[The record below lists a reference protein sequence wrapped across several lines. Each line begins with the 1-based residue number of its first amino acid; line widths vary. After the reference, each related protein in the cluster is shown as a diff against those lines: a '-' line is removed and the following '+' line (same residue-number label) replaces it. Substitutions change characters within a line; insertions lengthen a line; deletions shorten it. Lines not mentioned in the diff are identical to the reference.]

1 MNQEKLGK
9 YTIQCFNVAYHTCA
23 LIPCV
28 CVCVCVCGG
37 GHESAIAVLFLPGL
51 PFPYIH
57 VFPLQNL
64 LHIFPCEVFFK
75 ITQLVP

>member
-28 CVCVCVCGG
+28 CVCVCGGGG
-37 GHESAIAVLFLPGL
+37 GHERAIAFFFLPGP

>member
-28 CVCVCVCGG
+28 WGG
-37 GHESAIAVLFLPGL
+37 GGPPPHERAIAFLFLPGL